1 MAVIHLLDALTA
13 EQVMALPTARLTSIG
28 WYLRLPAVGT
38 ACSLV
43 QRLSHTYN
51 VSRRFDGSSARS

>member
-28 WYLRLPAVGT
+28 WYLRLP
-38 ACSLV
+38 
-43 QRLSHTYN
+43 
-51 VSRRFDGSSARS
+51 